1 MSLDFNKL
9 EQQWEDKNSPIARDL
24 KLNFKKFSADSSLSE
39 TESLMV
45 SLAVAKAV
53 GFPLLQEWARDTLLG
68 LGLPNE
74 QVLEAE
80 ESAALM
86 GMLNSY
92 YKFRGFITKSEPEL
106 VAEHYNQAGL
116 RMTALARPQIGKENF
131 ELLAL
136 AVSVVNG
143 CETCVTSHERV
154 LRESGVTPGKIHDAV
169 RLAAAIKGL
178 SEI

>member
-1 MSLDFNKL
+1 MALDFNKL
-9 EQQWEDKNSPIARDL
+9 EQQWEHKSSPIARDL

-39 TESLMV
+39 TEALMV

-53 GFPLLQEWARDTLLG
+53 GFPLLQEWARESLLG
-68 LGLPNE
+68 LGLPTE

-106 VAEHYNQAGL
+106 VTEHYNQAGL
-116 RMTALARPQIGKENF
+116 RMTALARRQY
-131 ELLAL
+131 L
-136 AVSVVNG
+136 
-143 CETCVTSHERV
+143 T
-154 LRESGVTPGKIHDAV
+154 
-169 RLAAAIKGL
+169 
-178 SEI
+178 